1 MTTAPTIIT
10 TTRTTIPT
18 ATTTVMPMAEA
29 VVAGS
34 ALHRLLA
41 WTSPSYPIGSFTY
54 SHGLETAVEDGRV
67 RTATDVVA
75 YVEAVLARGGGWVDA
90 VLFVHAWNAAGDAAA
105 FDEVSEL
112 AAAFRGSAETALE
125 ARQQGA
131 SFLAVTRKAW
141 GHPALDAFAVRNG
154 DWPVAHCAVL
164 ALACAAHGVP
174 LEPALHA
181 MLHATAANLVSA
193 GVRLVPLG
201 QTDGQL
207 ALAALTPLVADIAAR
222 ALVTPLDD
230 LGTAAPAL
238 ELASIA
244 HETLYTRLFRS

>member
-1 MTTAPTIIT
+1 MMTAPVMITGMTTT
-10 TTRTTIPT
+10 T
-18 ATTTVMPMAEA
+18 PMLTD
-29 VVAGS
+29 G

-41 WTSPSYPIGSFTY
+41 WTSPSYPVGSFTY

-67 RTATDVVA
+67 RTAVDVAA
-75 YVEAVLARGGGWVDA
+75 YIEAVLARGGGWVDA
-90 VLFVHAWNAAGDAAA
+90 VLFVHAWRAAGDEAA
-105 FDEVSEL
+105 FDEMSEL
-112 AAAFRGSAETALE
+112 AAAFRGSSETALE

-131 SFLAVTRKAW
+131 SFLTVTRKAW
-141 GHPALDAFAVRNG
+141 PHPALDAFAARNG
-154 DWPVAHCAVL
+154 DWPVAHSAVM

-181 MLHATAANLVSA
+181 MLHSTAANLVSA

-207 ALAALTPLVADIAAR
+207 ALAALAPVIEDVAKR
-222 ALVTPLDD
+222 ALLTSLDD
-230 LGTAAPAL
+230 LGTAAPEL

>member
-1 MTTAPTIIT
+1 MTMLMTTT
-10 TTRTTIPT
+10 TGTTPVLSD
-18 ATTTVMPMAEA
+18 AAF
-29 VVAGS
+29 
-34 ALHRLLA
+34 HRLLV
-41 WTSPSYPIGSFTY
+41 WNSPSYPIGSFTY
-54 SHGLETAVEDGRV
+54 SHGLETAVEDGRIK
-67 RTATDVVA
+67 TATDVVS

-90 VLFVHAWNAAGDAAA
+90 VLFVHAWQAAGDDTA
-105 FDEVSEL
+105 FDELSEL
-112 AAAFRGSAETALE
+112 AAAFRGSSETALE
-125 ARQQGA
+125 ARQQGS
-131 SFLAVTRKAW
+131 SFLTVTRKAW
-141 GHPALDAFAVRNG
+141 PHPALDAFAARNG
-154 DWPVAHCAVL
+154 SQPIAHCAVM

-207 ALAALTPLVADIAAR
+207 ALAALTPLIEGIAAR
-222 ALVTPLDD
+222 ALITPLSN
-230 LGTAAPAL
+230 LGTAAPEL

>member
-1 MTTAPTIIT
+1 MGMGMTIIT
-10 TTRTTIPT
+10 TTML
-18 ATTTVMPMAEA
+18 ADMLAD
-29 VVAGS
+29 G

-41 WTSPSYPIGSFTY
+41 WTSPSYPVGSFTY

-67 RTATDVVA
+67 RTAANVVA

-90 VLFVHAWNAAGDAAA
+90 VLFVHAYRAAGDAAA
-105 FDEVSEL
+105 FDDVAEL
-112 AAAFRGSAETALE
+112 AGAFRGSSETALE
-125 ARQQGA
+125 SRQQGG
-131 SFLAVTRKAW
+131 SFLSVTRKAW
-141 GHPALDAFAVRNG
+141 PHAAMDDFAERWG
-154 DWPVAHCAVL
+154 DRPMAHASVM
-164 ALACAAHGVP
+164 ALACAAHAIA

-181 MLHATAANLVSA
+181 WLHATAANLVSA

-207 ALAALTPLVADIAAR
+207 ALAALSRAIPAIAAK
-222 ALVTPLDD
+222 ALVTSLDD
-230 LGTAAPAL
+230 IGTAAPDL